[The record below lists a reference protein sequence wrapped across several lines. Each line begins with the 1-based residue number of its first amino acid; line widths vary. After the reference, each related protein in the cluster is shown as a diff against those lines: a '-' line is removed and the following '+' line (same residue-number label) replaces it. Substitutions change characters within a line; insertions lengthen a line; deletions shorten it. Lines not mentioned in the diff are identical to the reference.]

1 MNENES
7 WNGRKLYCYMCGHFW
22 TVRNDKPPKTC
33 SRCRSSRYD
42 TPIKREH
49 KCTYCGNVWT
59 LGSITDKC
67 PECGHAFSMFS
78 DSKVCHCIQCDHE
91 WLPRT
96 DKVPE
101 RCSKCDSHNWN
112 DKKLNQFMQEMRIRL
127 EEQGR

>member
-33 SRCRSSRYD
+33 PRCRSSRYD

-67 PECGHAFSMFS
+67 PNADMPSACSP
-78 DSKVCHCIQCDHE
+78 I
-91 WLPRT
+91 PRYAT
-96 DKVPE
+96 AT
-101 RCSKCDSHNWN
+101 NAIMN
-112 DKKLNQFMQEMRIRL
+112 
-127 EEQGR
+127 G